1 MASKSRPDAS
11 LLCSGHSRPVVHFE
25 FSQQLP
31 SGLWDRSTAP
41 LTGADGSYQL
51 ISACKDSTAQL
62 REGKTGDWSGTFIG
76 HKGAVWQARLDRAEA
91 TRAVTGSA
99 DFSAKVRSHRVF
111 GRADASG
118 LGRDHRRRARE
129 PAA

>member
-1 MASKSRPDAS
+1 M
-11 LLCSGHSRPVVHFE
+11 
-25 FSQQLP
+25 
-31 SGLWDRSTAP
+31 
-41 LTGADGSYQL
+41 

-99 DFSAKVRSHRVF
+99 DFSAKVRRC
-111 GRADASG
+111 GMPRLTPPG